1 MKLLKFLN
9 LRAAVALTAGV
20 AAALS
25 VQAAEPRYI
34 FYFIGDGMGMGQVMS
49 ARTYAGDVL
58 GRPEA
63 MVMMQFPFAGMLE
76 TRSASSTVTD
86 SAAAGTALACGK
98 KTDNGMLGV
107 ESDTTSVSS
116 IATILHD
123 AGWGVG
129 LVTSVAPDDAT
140 PGAFY
145 AHVPSRGMFAEIGR
159 HAAESGFE
167 FIGGSAWR
175 GLSDSEGKSTGV
187 AELFEKSGIHSTTSL
202 AEAAASDSRRVFLTA
217 AQPFTDGNIGFT
229 IDSIPTAITLPDMTA
244 ACLAHL
250 ERVSPERFFMMV
262 EGGNIDHVGHS
273 NDGATVAVEVVNFND
288 ALRHAYEFYQR
299 HPEETV
305 IIVTADHETG
315 GMSLGN
321 RHVGYTS
328 HTEYIPYQ
336 RMSKDNFA
344 RSLKQLRPVSGE
356 FPSWDEVK
364 EFTAANT
371 GLWRSVPVS
380 EKQEKHLRE
389 IYDNAVAGN
398 AQADERTLY
407 ATADAFTSEVF
418 RVLNDIQGFGW
429 TTGSHTGNPVPVYA
443 IGEGMEQFGTLRD
456 NTTIAPALLRL
467 AGFGE

>member
-1 MKLLKFLN
+1 M
-9 LRAAVALTAGV
+9 TAGV

-159 HAAESGFE
+159 HAAQSGFV

-175 GLSDSEGKSTGV
+175 G
-187 AELFEKSGIHSTTSL
+187 
-202 AEAAASDSRRVFLTA
+202 
-217 AQPFTDGNIGFT
+217 
-229 IDSIPTAITLPDMTA
+229 
-244 ACLAHL
+244 
-250 ERVSPERFFMMV
+250 
-262 EGGNIDHVGHS
+262 
-273 NDGATVAVEVVNFND
+273 
-288 ALRHAYEFYQR
+288 
-299 HPEETV
+299 
-305 IIVTADHETG
+305 
-315 GMSLGN
+315 
-321 RHVGYTS
+321 
-328 HTEYIPYQ
+328 
-336 RMSKDNFA
+336 
-344 RSLKQLRPVSGE
+344 
-356 FPSWDEVK
+356 
-364 EFTAANT
+364 
-371 GLWRSVPVS
+371 
-380 EKQEKHLRE
+380 
-389 IYDNAVAGN
+389 
-398 AQADERTLY
+398 
-407 ATADAFTSEVF
+407 
-418 RVLNDIQGFGW
+418 
-429 TTGSHTGNPVPVYA
+429 
-443 IGEGMEQFGTLRD
+443 
-456 NTTIAPALLRL
+456 
-467 AGFGE
+467 